1 MLVLTRKLEESIVI
15 GKDITITILA
25 IDKEKVKIG
34 ISAPREIPVIRKELF
49 QAIQEQSAVVE
60 QLAAE
65 KQADH
70 FESLRD
76 LLLQQTSPE
85 EEAKE
90 ESKEGS
96 K

>member
-34 ISAPREIPVIRKELF
+34 IDAPREIPVVRKELF

-60 QLAAE
+60 QLAAST
-65 KQADH
+65 QADQ
-70 FESLRD
+70 FNSLRD
-76 LLLQQTSPE
+76 LLLSQSSSDEAAPE
-85 EEAKE
+85 ETSEQEK
-90 ESKEGS
+90 
-96 K
+96 

>member
-15 GKDITITILA
+15 GQDVTITILS
-25 IDKEKVKIG
+25 IEKDKVKIG

-60 QLAAE
+60 QLAATQNPE
-65 KQADH
+65 H

-76 LLLQQTSPE
+76 LLLQQSSPE
-85 EEAKE
+85 EEKN
-90 ESKEGS
+90 SPGKN

>member
-15 GKDITITILA
+15 GKDITITILS

-34 ISAPREIPVIRKELF
+34 IDAPREIPVIRKELF

-60 QLAAE
+60 QLAT
-65 KQADH
+65 KNQADH

-76 LLLQQTSPE
+76 LLLQQTPPE
-85 EEAKE
+85 EEAK
-90 ESKEGS
+90 KEIDEG
-96 K
+96 